1 MRWLWLD
8 RILELDKAKRCV
20 AIRNVTA
27 AEDVL
32 HDHFA
37 PAAGITPGMSPGM
50 SPGTESAEP
59 AFGFHGGPTGCV
71 PNARHPAYPVMPNS
85 LIIEGFAQTA
95 GILTG
100 HANDFNEKVILAKIG
115 KATFTGLCAT
125 PGTTLRHTAE
135 IVSLDERGS
144 STRGVVELIDPADPA
159 ADPRP
164 FAEIEMMFSH
174 IDQNMQGLA
183 FPKEN
188 FVFTDQF
195 MDLLARS
202 GVT

>member
-37 PAAGITPGMSPGM
+37 AAPGSAPG
-50 SPGTESAEP
+50 SGNGAKS
-59 AFGFHGGPTGCV
+59 FNGGPTGCA
-71 PNARHPAYPVMPNS
+71 PSTQHRAYPVMPNS
-85 LIIEGFAQTA
+85 LIIEGYAQTA

-100 HANDFNEKVILAKIG
+100 HANDFKEKVILAKIG
-115 KATFTGLCAT
+115 KAQFTGVCAT
-125 PGTTLRHTAE
+125 PGTTIRHTAE
-135 IVSLDERGS
+135 ITHLDDRGS
-144 STRGVVELIDPADPA
+144 STQGKIELIDSANPS
-159 ADPRP
+159 
-164 FAEIEMMFSH
+164 AEPKLLATIEMMFSH
-174 IDQNMQGLA
+174 IDQNMQGLE
-183 FPKEN
+183 FPEEN

-202 GVT
+202 GVS

>member
-37 PAAGITPGMSPGM
+37 PAPGLTGN
-50 SPGTESAEP
+50 A
-59 AFGFHGGPTGCV
+59 AKGFHGGPTGCAPSAV
-71 PNARHPAYPVMPNS
+71 HPAYPVMPNS

-95 GILTG
+95 GILVG
-100 HANDFNEKVILAKIG
+100 HANDFKEKVILAKIG
-115 KATFTGLCAT
+115 KASFTGLSAT
-125 PGTTLRHTAE
+125 PGYTIRHTAT
-135 IVSLDERGS
+135 ITHLDERGA
-144 STRGVVELIDPADPA
+144 STTGSVHLIDPANPSA
-159 ADPRP
+159 EPR
-164 FAEIEMMFSH
+164 EIATIDMMFSH
-174 IDQNMQGLA
+174 IDQNMQGLE
-183 FPKEN
+183 FPEEN

-195 MDLLARS
+195 MDLLKRS
-202 GVT
+202 GVR

>member
-20 AIRNVTA
+20 ALRNVTA

-32 HDHFA
+32 HDHF
-37 PAAGITPGMSPGM
+37 PAGRANDGH
-50 SPGTESAEP
+50 
-59 AFGFHGGPTGCV
+59 GFNGGPTGCA
-71 PNARHPAYPVMPNS
+71 PGTRHPAYPVMPNS
-85 LIIEGFAQTA
+85 LIIEGYAQTA

-100 HANDFNEKVILAKIG
+100 HANDFKEKVILAKIG
-115 KATFTGLCAT
+115 KAQFTGVAAT
-125 PGTTLRHTAE
+125 PGTTIRHTAE
-135 IVSLDERGS
+135 ITSLDDRGS
-144 STRGVVELIDPADPA
+144 STVGKVELLDPADPSA
-159 ADPRP
+159 PPKAL
-164 FAEIEMMFSH
+164 ATIEMMFSH

-183 FPKEN
+183 FPEEN

-202 GVT
+202 GVK

>member
-8 RILELDKAKRCV
+8 RILELDKGTRCV

-37 PAAGITPGMSPGM
+37 PGGAAGT
-50 SPGTESAEP
+50 
-59 AFGFHGGPTGCV
+59 FNGGPTGCA
-71 PNARHPAYPVMPNS
+71 PETAHPAYPVMPNS

-100 HANDFNEKVILAKIG
+100 HANDFKEKVILAKIG
-115 KATFTGLCAT
+115 KAAFTGLAAT
-125 PGTTLRHTAE
+125 PGYTLRHTAS
-135 IVSLDERGS
+135 ITHLDDRGA
-144 STRGVVELIDPADPA
+144 STTGTVELIDPADPSA
-159 ADPRP
+159 EPREL
-164 FAEIEMMFSH
+164 ATIDMMFSH
-174 IDQNMQGLA
+174 IDQNMAGLQ
-183 FPKEN
+183 FPEEN

-195 MDLLARS
+195 MDLLKRS
-202 GVT
+202 GVG

>member
-8 RILELDKAKRCV
+8 RILELDRAKRCV

-37 PAAGITPGMSPGM
+37 ASKAAGTFS
-50 SPGTESAEP
+50 
-59 AFGFHGGPTGCV
+59 GGPTGCA
-71 PNARHPAYPVMPNS
+71 PDTQHPAYPVMPNS
-85 LIIEGFAQTA
+85 LIIEGYAQTA

-100 HANDFNEKVILAKIG
+100 HANDFKEKVILAKIG
-115 KATFTGLCAT
+115 KAQFSGVLAT
-125 PGTTLRHTAE
+125 PGTTIRHTAE
-135 IVSLDERGS
+135 LTQLDERGS
-144 STRGVVELIDPADPA
+144 STKGVVELIDPTDPS
-159 ADPRP
+159 
-164 FAEIEMMFSH
+164 AEPKFLATIEMMFSH
-174 IDQNMQGLA
+174 IDQNMQGLE
-183 FPKEN
+183 FPEEN

-202 GVT
+202 GVN

>member
-37 PAAGITPGMSPGM
+37 AAPGNGKPAG
-50 SPGTESAEP
+50 
-59 AFGFHGGPTGCV
+59 GFNGGPTGCG
-71 PNARHPAYPVMPNS
+71 PDAEHPAYPVMPNS
-85 LIIEGFAQTA
+85 LVIEGFAQTA
-95 GILTG
+95 GILVG
-100 HANDFNEKVILAKIG
+100 HANDFKEKVILAKIG
-115 KATFTGLCAT
+115 KASFTGLCAT

-135 IVSLDERGS
+135 ITHLDERGA
-144 STRGVVELIDPADPA
+144 STQGSVHLLDPADPA
-159 ADPRP
+159 AEPREY
-164 FAEIEMMFSH
+164 ATIQMMFSH

-183 FPKEN
+183 FPEEN

-195 MDLLARS
+195 MDLLKRS
-202 GVT
+202 GV

>member
-20 AIRNVTA
+20 ALRNVTA

-37 PAAGITPGMSPGM
+37 ASKAAG
-50 SPGTESAEP
+50 
-59 AFGFHGGPTGCV
+59 GFNGGPTGCA
-71 PNARHPAYPVMPNS
+71 PGTEHPAYPVMPNS

-115 KATFTGLCAT
+115 KAAFTGVPAT
-125 PGTTLRHTAE
+125 PGTTIRHTAA
-135 IVSLDERGS
+135 ITHLDDRGS
-144 STRGVVELIDPADPA
+144 STAGTVELLDPADPS
-159 ADPRP
+159 
-164 FAEIEMMFSH
+164 AEPKLLATIEMMFSH
-174 IDQNMQGLA
+174 IDQNMQGLE
-183 FPKEN
+183 FPEEN

-202 GVT
+202 GVK

>member
-8 RILELDKAKRCV
+8 RILELDKAQRCV

-37 PAAGITPGMSPGM
+37 ASKAVNAG
-50 SPGTESAEP
+50 
-59 AFGFHGGPTGCV
+59 GFSGGPTGCA
-71 PNARHPAYPVMPNS
+71 PDAEHPAYPVMPNS

-100 HANDFNEKVILAKIG
+100 HANDFKEKVILAKIG
-115 KATFTGLCAT
+115 RAVFTGVCAT
-125 PGTTLRHTAE
+125 PGTTIRHTAE
-135 IVSLDERGS
+135 ITHLDERGS
-144 STRGVVELIDPADPA
+144 STTGVVELLDPADPS
-159 ADPRP
+159 ADPKP
-164 FAEIEMMFSH
+164 LATIDMMFSH
-174 IDQNMQGLA
+174 IDQNMQGLE
-183 FPKEN
+183 FPEEN

-195 MDLLARS
+195 MDLLKRS
-202 GVT
+202 GVQ

>member
-37 PAAGITPGMSPGM
+37 PGKASDAH
-50 SPGTESAEP
+50 
-59 AFGFHGGPTGCV
+59 GFNGGPTGCAIGTV
-71 PNARHPAYPVMPNS
+71 HPAYPVMPNS

-100 HANDFNEKVILAKIG
+100 HANDFKEKVILAKIG
-115 KATFTGLCAT
+115 KAVFTGISAT
-125 PGTTLRHTAE
+125 PGYTLRHTAE
-135 IVSLDERGS
+135 IVQLDDRGS
-144 STRGVVELIDPADPA
+144 STQGIVEIIDPADPGA
-159 ADPRP
+159 PPKPLAS
-164 FAEIEMMFSH
+164 IEMMFSH
-174 IDQNMQGLA
+174 VDQNMQGLE
-183 FPKEN
+183 FPEEN

-195 MDLLARS
+195 MDLLKRS
-202 GVT
+202 GVK

>member
-37 PAAGITPGMSPGM
+37 AAPGSQGGDASKAAG
-50 SPGTESAEP
+50 
-59 AFGFHGGPTGCV
+59 GFHGGPTGCA
-71 PNARHPAYPVMPNS
+71 PGTEHPAYPVMPNS
-85 LIIEGFAQTA
+85 LIIEGYAQTA
-95 GILTG
+95 GILVG
-100 HANDFNEKVILAKIG
+100 HANNFKEKVILAKIG
-115 KATFTGLCAT
+115 KAKFTGICAT

-135 IVSLDERGS
+135 IVQLDERGA
-144 STRGVVELIDPADPA
+144 STAGVVELIDSADPS
-159 ADPRP
+159 
-164 FAEIEMMFSH
+164 AEPKALATIEMMFSH
-174 IDQNMQGLA
+174 IDQNMQGLE
-183 FPKEN
+183 FPEEN

-202 GVT
+202 GVK

>member
-37 PAAGITPGMSPGM
+37 AAPGSGN
-50 SPGTESAEP
+50 SVQS
-59 AFGFHGGPTGCV
+59 FCGGPTGCAPDAV
-71 PNARHPAYPVMPNS
+71 HPAYPVMPNS
-85 LIIEGFAQTA
+85 LIIEGYAQTA

-100 HANDFNEKVILAKIG
+100 HANDFKEKVILAKIG
-115 KATFTGLCAT
+115 KATFTGVLAT
-125 PGTTLRHTAE
+125 PGTTIRHTAE
-135 IVSLDERGS
+135 ITHLDERGS
-144 STRGVVELIDPADPA
+144 STQGTVELIDPADPS
-159 ADPRP
+159 
-164 FAEIEMMFSH
+164 AEPKPLATIEMMFSH
-174 IDQNMQGLA
+174 IDQNMQGLE
-183 FPKEN
+183 FPEEN

-202 GVT
+202 GVR

>member
-37 PAAGITPGMSPGM
+37 AGRVND
-50 SPGTESAEP
+50 AH
-59 AFGFHGGPTGCV
+59 GFNGGPTGCT
-71 PNARHPAYPVMPNS
+71 PGTEHPAYPVMPNS

-100 HANDFNEKVILAKIG
+100 HANDFKEKVILAKIG
-115 KATFTGLCAT
+115 KAQFTGVLAT
-125 PGTTLRHTAE
+125 PGTTIRHTAE
-135 IVSLDERGS
+135 IIQLDERGS
-144 STRGVVELIDPADPA
+144 STQGTVELLDPADPS
-159 ADPRP
+159 
-164 FAEIEMMFSH
+164 AEPKALATIEMMFSH
-174 IDQNMQGLA
+174 IDKNMAGLE
-183 FPKEN
+183 FPEEN

-202 GVT
+202 GVK

>member
-8 RILELDKAKRCV
+8 RILELEKAKRCV

-37 PAAGITPGMSPGM
+37 ASQSAG
-50 SPGTESAEP
+50 
-59 AFGFHGGPTGCV
+59 GFNGGPTGCA
-71 PNARHPAYPVMPNS
+71 PEAEHPAYPVMPNS

-100 HANDFNEKVILAKIG
+100 HANGFKEKVILAKIG
-115 KATFTGLCAT
+115 KAQFTGVAAT
-125 PGTTLRHTAE
+125 PGTTIRHTAE
-135 IVSLDERGS
+135 LTHLDERGS
-144 STRGVVELIDPADPA
+144 STTGTVELIDPADLSAQPKA
-159 ADPRP
+159 LAT
-164 FAEIEMMFSH
+164 IEMMFSH
-174 IDQNMQGLA
+174 IDKNMAGLA
-183 FPKEN
+183 FPEEN

-202 GVT
+202 GVQ

>member
-8 RILELDKAKRCV
+8 RILELDKGARCV

-37 PAAGITPGMSPGM
+37 AGPING
-50 SPGTESAEP
+50 
-59 AFGFHGGPTGCV
+59 GFNGGPTGCAPETV
-71 PNARHPAYPVMPNS
+71 HPAYPVMPNS

-100 HANDFNEKVILAKIG
+100 HANDFKEKVILAKIG
-115 KATFTGLCAT
+115 KASFTGVAAS
-125 PGTTLRHTAE
+125 PGTTIRHTAE
-135 IVSLDERGS
+135 ITSLDERGS
-144 STRGVVELIDPADPA
+144 STTGVVELLDPADPS
-159 ADPRP
+159 
-164 FAEIEMMFSH
+164 AEPKALATINMMFSH
-174 IDQNMQGLA
+174 IDQNMQGLE
-183 FPKEN
+183 FPEEN

-195 MDLLARS
+195 MDLLKRS
-202 GVT
+202 GVE

>member
-20 AIRNVTA
+20 ALRNVTA

-37 PAAGITPGMSPGM
+37 ASKAVG
-50 SPGTESAEP
+50 
-59 AFGFHGGPTGCV
+59 GFNGGPTGCA
-71 PNARHPAYPVMPNS
+71 PDALHSAYPVMPNS
-85 LIIEGFAQTA
+85 LIIEGYAQTA

-100 HANDFNEKVILAKIG
+100 HANDFKEKVILAKIG
-115 KATFTGLCAT
+115 KAQFTGVLAT
-125 PGTTLRHTAE
+125 PGTTIRHTAE
-135 IVSLDERGS
+135 LTHLDERGS
-144 STRGVVELIDPADPA
+144 STKGTVELLDPADPS
-159 ADPRP
+159 
-164 FAEIEMMFSH
+164 AEPKLLATIEMMFSH
-174 IDQNMQGLA
+174 IDQNMQGLE
-183 FPKEN
+183 FPEEN

-202 GVT
+202 GVS

>member
-37 PAAGITPGMSPGM
+37 AGK
-50 SPGTESAEP
+50 AND
-59 AFGFHGGPTGCV
+59 AHGFNGGPTGCA
-71 PNARHPAYPVMPNS
+71 PGTEHPAYPVMPNS
-85 LIIEGFAQTA
+85 LIIEGYAQTA

-100 HANDFNEKVILAKIG
+100 HANDFKEKVILAKIG
-115 KATFTGLCAT
+115 KAQFTGVAAV
-125 PGTTLRHTAE
+125 PGRTIRHTAD
-135 IVSLDERGS
+135 ITHLDDRGS
-144 STRGVVELIDPADPA
+144 STQGKVELLDSADPS
-159 ADPRP
+159 
-164 FAEIEMMFSH
+164 AEPKLLATIEMMFSH
-174 IDQNMQGLA
+174 IDQNMQGLE
-183 FPKEN
+183 FPEEN
-188 FVFTDQF
+188 FVFTDQV

-202 GVT
+202 GVN

>member
-37 PAAGITPGMSPGM
+37 ASKSAG
-50 SPGTESAEP
+50 
-59 AFGFHGGPTGCV
+59 GFNGGPTGCG
-71 PNARHPAYPVMPNS
+71 PDAEHPAYPVMPNS
-85 LIIEGFAQTA
+85 LIIEGYAQTA

-100 HANDFNEKVILAKIG
+100 HANAFKEKVILAKIG
-115 KATFTGLCAT
+115 KAQFTGVCAV
-125 PGTTLRHTAE
+125 PGTTIRHTAE
-135 IVSLDERGS
+135 ITSLDERGS
-144 STRGVVELIDPADPA
+144 STQGTVELLDPADPS
-159 ADPRP
+159 
-164 FAEIEMMFSH
+164 AEPKLLATIEMMFSH
-174 IDQNMQGLA
+174 IDKNMAGLE
-183 FPKEN
+183 FPEEN

-202 GVT
+202 GV

>member
-37 PAAGITPGMSPGM
+37 AVPGNGPGSAPGNGKPAN
-50 SPGTESAEP
+50 
-59 AFGFHGGPTGCV
+59 GFHGGPTGCA
-71 PNARHPAYPVMPNS
+71 PSAEHPAYPVMPAS

-95 GILTG
+95 GILVG
-100 HANDFNEKVILAKIG
+100 HANDFKEKAILAKIG
-115 KATFTGLCAT
+115 KAQFTGVQAT

-135 IVSLDERGS
+135 IVNLTDAGA
-144 STRGVVELIDPADPA
+144 STTGTVDLIDPADPS
-159 ADPRP
+159 
-164 FAEIEMMFSH
+164 AEPKPLATIDMMFSH
-174 IDQNMQGLA
+174 IDQNMAGIA
-183 FPKEN
+183 FPEEN

-195 MDLLARS
+195 MDLLKRS
-202 GVT
+202 GVTPASSKR

>member
-8 RILELDKAKRCV
+8 RILELDKAKRCI

-37 PAAGITPGMSPGM
+37 ASTKAG
-50 SPGTESAEP
+50 
-59 AFGFHGGPTGCV
+59 GFHGGPTGCA
-71 PNARHPAYPVMPNS
+71 PGTEHPAYPVMPNS

-95 GILTG
+95 GILVG
-100 HANDFNEKVILAKIG
+100 HANDFKEKVILAKIG
-115 KATFTGLCAT
+115 KAEFTGVPAT
-125 PGTTLRHTAE
+125 PGTTIRHTAE
-135 IVSLDERGS
+135 ITNLTDSGA
-144 STRGVVELIDPADPA
+144 STTGTVELLDPADPSA
-159 ADPRP
+159 APKALATID
-164 FAEIEMMFSH
+164 MMFSH
-174 IDQNMQGLA
+174 IDQNMQGIE
-183 FPKEN
+183 FPEEN

-202 GVT
+202 GVK

>member
-37 PAAGITPGMSPGM
+37 PG
-50 SPGTESAEP
+50 SAP
-59 AFGFHGGPTGCV
+59 APRIGNGARGANGFHGGPTGCA
-71 PNARHPAYPVMPNS
+71 PGTEHRAYPVMPNS

-100 HANDFNEKVILAKIG
+100 HANDFKEKVILAKIG
-115 KATFTGLCAT
+115 KAQFTGVAAV

-135 IVSLDERGS
+135 ITSLDDRGS
-144 STRGVVELIDPADPA
+144 STQGKVELLDSANPS
-159 ADPRP
+159 
-164 FAEIEMMFSH
+164 AEPKLLATIQMMFSH

-183 FPKEN
+183 FPDEN

-202 GVT
+202 GVA